1 MTRSI
6 DRLQHVDSRA
16 LSQHVR
22 SLTDHVVFEV
32 IADVR
37 EEIEMARRLVCFHY
51 QYGSLGSFSARFDL
65 SLESLSLKS
74 AV

>member
-1 MTRSI
+1 MK

-16 LSQHVR
+16 LSQHVK
-22 SLTDHVVFEV
+22 SLTDHVLFEV

-37 EEIEMARRLVCFHY
+37 EEIEMTRRLVCFHY

-65 SLESLSLKS
+65 SLESLSSKF
-74 AV
+74 AF